1 MGLCSSSSLSSKEKG
16 TAGQAKRASALAAE
30 ILDKA
35 SAQDYDTSL
44 PVFLALKLKN
54 VARHQF
60 LELYEA
66 CCDQG
71 KGSLHYLHQA
81 LCINKND

>member
-1 MGLCSSSSLSSKEKG
+1 MGLCSS
-16 TAGQAKRASALAAE
+16 TARQAKRSSTLAAD

-35 SAQDYDTSL
+35 TAQDYDTSL

-54 VARHQF
+54 IARHQF

-71 KGSLHYLHQA
+71 QGHLHHLHQA
-81 LCINKND
+81 LRINKND